1 MAHARTLTVA
11 TAVVGAAGA
20 LLCLTAATTATA
32 TVTPALQPLGRP
44 GSVHSVPVPHGA
56 DPGARALSARTTGPF
71 SMIGLTW
78 DDPDA
83 KLDGTAQIRTRDA
96 RTGLWTT
103 WRTLDT
109 DARTP
114 ESGRETADGD
124 VRAGAQPLWTGAS
137 DGVQFRATGEG
148 LPAGLRVELVDPG
161 DPEVATETPDTA
173 PEVPAETSDTASA
186 APAAA
191 GLPPITWRSWWGAD
205 ESLVTSSPTYTDDT
219 KAIFVHHTAGTNA
232 YECSQSASLVRG
244 IFLYHVQSQG
254 WSDIGYHFLVDKCG
268 TVFEGRAGGIDKPVK
283 GAHTYGFNTDTS
295 SISVIG
301 NYNTATADAVV
312 KTAVARVAAWKLRLF
327 GHDPAGAVTLTSGA
341 NNGYYTTGQQVY
353 LPRISGH
360 RDGYPT
366 ECPGS
371 NLYGALPEIRHTA
384 YVGG

>member
-1 MAHARTLTVA
+1 MTHARTLTVA
-11 TAVVGAAGA
+11 TAVLGAAGA

-32 TVTPALQPLGRP
+32 TVTPAGGPDGRP
-44 GSVHSVPVPHGA
+44 GSVHSVPVPVPHGA

-78 DDPDA
+78 DDPKA
-83 KLDGTAQIRTRDA
+83 QLGGTAQIRTRDA
-96 RTGLWTT
+96 RTGLWST

-114 ESGRETADGD
+114 ESGGETAAGA
-124 VRAGAQPLWTGAS
+124 VRPGAQPLWTGAS
-137 DGVQFRATGEG
+137 DGVQFRATGDG

-161 DPEVATETPDTA
+161 DPVTPAAPTA
-173 PEVPAETSDTASA
+173 PDAPAET
-186 APAAA
+186 

-205 ESLVTSSPTYTDDT
+205 ESLVRSSPTYTKET

-232 YECSQSASLVRG
+232 YQCSESASLVRG

-254 WSDIGYHFLVDKCG
+254 WNDIGYNFLVDKCG

-312 KTAVARVAAWKLRLF
+312 RSAVARVAAWKLRLY

-341 NNGYYTTGQQVY
+341 DNGYYTTGQKV
-353 LPRISGH
+353 LLARISGH

-371 NLYGALPEIRHTA
+371 ELYAALPEIRQTA
-384 YVGG
+384 AAAG